1 MAKNEKLNNFI
12 SGIIVFTDKLVNLY
26 IYYVGIACLMSWIPN
41 INPEYPLFHAI
52 FKFAGF
58 FLLPSIGGFIFAPL
72 LIMTACVL
80 ISQGLGKLYLKLNKD
95 KKPEIIILTPEEF
108 MQKITSSEAEQKDDI
123 EKTEKS
129 GNPEN
134 NDEENKNDSV

>member
-1 MAKNEKLNNFI
+1 
-12 SGIIVFTDKLVNLY
+12 
-26 IYYVGIACLMSWIPN
+26 MSWIPN
-41 INPEYPLFHAI
+41 INPDYPLFHAI

-58 FLLPSIGGFIFAPL
+58 FLLPAIGGFIFAPL